1 MSRSIDLSGISI
13 LDHHCHTLLRP
24 GAPLIGDGF
33 RRFFAETTD
42 LRMAAHIQHTV
53 FYMRMLRDVAALFG
67 CAPSEAAL
75 LELRA
80 ATPPEEY
87 TRRLFDAGNFRSLL
101 VDIGFRGADSYEP
114 DELSQV
120 VGRPVETIIR
130 LETL

>member
-1 MSRSIDLSGISI
+1 MPSSIDLSGLAI

-42 LRMAAHIQHTV
+42 PRMAAHIRHTV

-67 CAPSEAAL
+67 CAPSEEAV

-80 ATPPEEY
+80 ATPPEAY
-87 TRRLFDAGNFRSLL
+87 ARQLFDASNFRALL
-101 VDIGFRGADSYEP
+101 VDTGYQGPDSYNVA
-114 DELSQV
+114 ELS
-120 VGRPVETIIR
+120 TI
-130 LETL
+130 